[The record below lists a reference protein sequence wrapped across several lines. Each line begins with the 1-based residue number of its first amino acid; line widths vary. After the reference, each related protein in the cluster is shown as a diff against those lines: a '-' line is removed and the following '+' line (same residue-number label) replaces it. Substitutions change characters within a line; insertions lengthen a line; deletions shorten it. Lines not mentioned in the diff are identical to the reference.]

1 MNSPGD
7 SIDDI
12 ISILNKH
19 YFPLPQDQ
27 QGKAIQ

>member
-19 YFPLPQDQ
+19 YFPLPQE
-27 QGKAIQ
+27 GKAIQ